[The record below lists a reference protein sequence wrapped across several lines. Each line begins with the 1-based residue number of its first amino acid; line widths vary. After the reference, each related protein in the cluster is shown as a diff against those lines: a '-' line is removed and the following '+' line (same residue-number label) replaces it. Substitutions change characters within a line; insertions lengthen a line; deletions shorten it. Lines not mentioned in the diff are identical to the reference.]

1 MAIRAQSLD
10 RALPSI
16 AGFIADRTGIPI
28 IRGDRAMT
36 DNKAIYLPRRRSE
49 IDLTERDLVESV
61 AYLYHEAGHML
72 HSNFK
77 LAATNPLQ
85 RALTG
90 TLEDIRIEHLVIGKF
105 PAARRYLSR
114 LVGMVVEDGVSGT
127 SGFPALDGS
136 ESESA
141 ILQRYMRYR
150 LRHEVL
156 RQEPIA
162 ALSAGAIKV
171 AEARLPHGMLTRLDA
186 LMFQVTDCTTE
197 DDVFELADA
206 IIAMIKEEKEKEQER
221 KRQQQQQ
228 QQQSGNQAS
237 QSQAQQQG
245 TQSGEQDDGQDA
257 NQQQGQSSGEEQE
270 GDEEGGQ
277 GGQQQGQSENS
288 ESGDGSPSQSGSSQ
302 DENCEASQQSG
313 RGAGGAGSDEDG
325 SEDAL
330 EQLLSMSEQDVQED
344 LGEMLRSALNAA
356 ASNEGYGG
364 TCVPVPNVHKANL
377 SSVPVNMAQLRA
389 SVNATRTRTLQW
401 MSSAAEGDVS
411 HAHSGMQID
420 SSRIWQSRLGGKIFI
435 REDEGIDINAAVEIV
450 IDRSGSM
457 QHLIGSAAQAAVATM
472 LAFDVPGLKTQV
484 SVFPW
489 YSSGDEGVAVV
500 KRWDESPKQLAGRI
514 QSLTTD
520 GGTPMAEAILF
531 ASSDVIR
538 REETLKI
545 VLVVTDGEPN
555 DRRATQHVIERAR
568 ADGVTVVGLGIGIDV
583 SPVFDTR
590 YAATIANVGEL
601 SASMV
606 KLVKAAFEDN
616 RRIN

>member
-90 TLEDIRIEHLVIGKF
+90 TLEDIRIEHLVMGKF

-114 LVGMVVEDGVSGT
+114 LVGMVVEDGAKGE
-127 SGFPALDGS
+127 SGFPPLDGS
-136 ESESA
+136 EAESA
-141 ILQRYMRYR
+141 ILQRYMMYR

-171 AEARLPHGMLTRLDA
+171 ANARFPQSMLTRLDA

-197 DDVFELADA
+197 DEVFELADA
-206 IIAMIKEEKEKEQER
+206 IITMIKEEKEKEQER
-221 KRQQQQQ
+221 NRQQQ
-228 QQQSGNQAS
+228 QQQSGNQAG
-237 QSQAQQQG
+237 QNQAQQQG
-245 TQSGEQDDGQDA
+245 QQSGEQDEGQGAD
-257 NQQQGQSSGEEQE
+257 QQHGQSSGDEQE
-270 GDEEGGQ
+270 GDEDGGQ
-277 GGQQQGQSENS
+277 GGQQQGQSANSS
-288 ESGDGSPSQSGSSQ
+288 ESGGAGQSDSSQ
-302 DENCEASQQSG
+302 EEGGEASGMSG
-313 RGAGGAGSDEDG
+313 RGAGGSGSDDG
-325 SEDAL
+325 MEEAL
-330 EQLLSMSEQDVQED
+330 EQLLSMSDQDVQED
-344 LGEMLRSALNAA
+344 LGEMLQNALNTAA
-356 ASNEGYGG
+356 NNDGYGG
-364 TCVPVPNVHKANL
+364 TFIQTPNVHKARL
-377 SSVPVNMAQLRA
+377 GSVPVDMAQLRA

-401 MSSAAEGDVS
+401 MSSVADGDVS
-411 HAHSGMQID
+411 HSRSGMQID
-420 SSRIWQSRLGGKIFI
+420 SSRIWQGRLGGNIFI
-435 REDEGIDINAAVEIV
+435 REDEGIDVNAAVEIV

-457 QHLIGSAAQAAVATM
+457 QHLIGQAVQAAVATM

-500 KRWDESPKQLAGRI
+500 KRWDESPKQLAGRVASI
-514 QSLTTD
+514 STD

-531 ASSDVIR
+531 AASDVIR

-555 DRRATQHVIERAR
+555 DREATKYVIERAR
-568 ADGVTVVGLGIGIDV
+568 ADGITVVGLGIGLDV

-590 YAATIANVGEL
+590 YAATITNVGEL

-616 RRIN
+616 RSKN